1 VEREGTEVQPTVII
15 PTFWTKRRTRGGS
28 SKKRMPFDHPTV
40 AGQTGQL
47 QECLRSLE
55 GVSGLGRIIVV
66 VAAADEAT
74 VNTAEDGVRD
84 LLADM
89 PDLDT
94 FVFGTAELGSLHRR
108 LEQMEFAD
116 VIDGVGLSSYG
127 GARNAGLAM
136 AAVLGSEAVVFVDDD
151 EVVDSADFLYAAL
164 EGLGERHP
172 GGGMVF
178 AKTGLYRDDSG
189 AVARA
194 GADPWTDTF
203 WRQREFFDRAV
214 AAVAR
219 PPRMKPT
226 SLAFGGCLV
235 LHRDMYCN
243 VPFDPWTVRG
253 EDMDYVINA
262 RMHGADMFLDNE
274 WSVVHRPPAPA
285 SKALFFG
292 NDVFRFIY
300 AHRKLEFS
308 KSQVDL
314 RQVTAESLEPYPG
327 RLVDGSIGWR
337 SRVTALLRA
346 IVDKERAVYVDI
358 ARRQVPEAQEYARD
372 NCERYF
378 VFQRRWPMLMDRLW
392 TDLPLQSLFTGERR
406 VDRGALTGR
415 FPGIR
420 VD

>member
-1 VEREGTEVQPTVII
+1 MQPAFII
-15 PTFWTKRRTRGGS
+15 PTFWTKQRTRGGS
-28 SKKRMPFDHPTV
+28 SKARTPFDHPAV
-40 AGQTGQL
+40 VGETGRL

-55 GVSGLGRIIVV
+55 GITGLGRIIVV

-74 VNTAEDGVRD
+74 ANAAEDGVRD
-84 LLADM
+84 VLADM
-89 PDLDT
+89 PGLDT
-94 FVFGTAELGSLHRR
+94 FVFGPAELGSLHRR
-108 LEQMEFAD
+108 LEQIEFAD
-116 VIDGVGLSSYG
+116 LMDGVGLSSYG
-127 GARNAGLAM
+127 SVRNAGLAM
-136 AAVLGSEAVVFVDDD
+136 AAVFGSEAVVFVDDD
-151 EVVDSADFLYAAL
+151 EVVDSAEFLDTAL

-172 GGGMVF
+172 DGGMVF

-189 AVARA
+189 EVARA
-194 GADPWTDTF
+194 GADPWSDTF
-203 WRQREFFDRAV
+203 WRQGEYFDRAV
-214 AAVAR
+214 AAVVR
-219 PPRMKPT
+219 PPRMKRT
-226 SLAFGGCLV
+226 SLAFGGCLA

-253 EDMDYVINA
+253 EDIDYVVNV

-285 SKALFFG
+285 SDAMLFS

-300 AHRKLEFS
+300 THRKLEFA

-314 RQVTAESLEPYPG
+314 RQVTPESLAPYPG

-346 IVDKERAVYVDI
+346 VASKERGVYLDI
-358 ARRQVPEAQEYARD
+358 ARRQVPEAQRYARD

-392 TDLPLQSLFTGERR
+392 ADLPLQSLFTGERR
-406 VDRGALTGR
+406 VDRRALTGR
-415 FPGIR
+415 FPVIR
-420 VD
+420 ID